1 MAVSPAA
8 IKCQPSDISSRPGE
22 ARDEPSRHRVTE
34 RNHNDRDH
42 ASCLLRGFSGWGGGY
57 DDYVC
62 LETQA
67 VGSEGRKP
75 LALAIRGQ
83 VVDID
88 GPPIYVTQITQV
100 FEEWAKSV
108 RLRRTWVKRKE
119 AEPRSFPRLL
129 RQGRERRGERTGQR
143 GQQEAAAVHHSMT
156 SSARASS
163 DGGIVRPRALAV
175 LRLMISSYLDAC
187 SMGSSAGLAPLR
199 ILSM

>member
-1 MAVSPAA
+1 VYFLQAGRGAEPRSP
-8 IKCQPSDISSRPGE
+8 
-22 ARDEPSRHRVTE
+22 RVAGCD
-34 RNHNDRDH
+34 HDDRDR

-62 LETQA
+62 LEAQA

-88 GPPIYVTQITQV
+88 SPPIYVTQITQV

-119 AEPRSFPRLL
+119 AEPRSFPRL
-129 RQGRERRGERTGQR
+129 RHGREWRGHCTSQR
-143 GQQEAAAVHHSMT
+143 GQQEAAAVHHSIT
-156 SSARASS
+156 
-163 DGGIVRPRALAV
+163 
-175 LRLMISSYLDAC
+175 
-187 SMGSSAGLAPLR
+187 
-199 ILSM
+199 